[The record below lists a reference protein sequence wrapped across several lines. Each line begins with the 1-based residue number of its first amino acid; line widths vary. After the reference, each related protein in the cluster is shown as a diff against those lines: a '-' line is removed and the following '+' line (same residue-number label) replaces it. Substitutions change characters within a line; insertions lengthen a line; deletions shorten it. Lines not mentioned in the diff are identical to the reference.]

1 MTRFSWRAAFR
12 IAWRDGRA
20 AKGKFAFVVLAVAIG
35 VSCITGVRGFGEAFR
50 SMLLRDA
57 RSLMAADLS
66 IRTFEFPND
75 AQLAVMKE
83 LERRGAT
90 RTWIT
95 ETVSMVS
102 PDTSPDSSAYPILVS
117 IKAVEPALYPFY
129 GELRLNPPGR
139 LRDRLTPDAVLV
151 SEDLLLRLGKS
162 VGDSVRLGEASYR
175 IAGVVAAEP
184 DRMTGSLNIGP
195 RLMISRDGL
204 QRSNLLVPG
213 SRASQRF
220 LFRLPENGIGIA
232 DGRAI
237 LRRGFQAG
245 LIADYRETHPL
256 ITRGLDRA
264 TAFLSLVSLVS
275 LIVGALGV
283 ATAMH
288 SHLQQRMDSIA
299 VMKCLGARSS
309 QIIRIYL
316 LQTLMLGLAGAL
328 LGALLGLAV
337 QGAFPSL
344 LARYFPVSP
353 GVRLDVLSSL
363 QGLGVGLLTTVLFT
377 WPPLA
382 AIRQIRPA
390 IILRRDM
397 PETRP
402 NWRERRRRYKR
413 AGAGVAIIATGLALL
428 AASLAGGDPA
438 HAARIGAWFAG
449 GLLVSLLVLTG
460 FGKLL
465 LVALRELLRRLPVR
479 PPPSVRH
486 GFANLYRPGN
496 QAPFVIGAL
505 GVGVV
510 FTLTVFLVQHSILE
524 QMFRAAPRGMP
535 NVFLINVTERERA
548 GLVELLSSQKGVE
561 SPPEMVFAASAKLES
576 VDGVRVAKRI
586 QGEGSRRFL
595 RARSVTTA
603 VQKPQGASIVSG
615 AWWNGKPAGNQVSAT
630 EEAARILDLHPGA
643 NLEFSAVGRRINAK
657 LAAIHRLDSV
667 HPGSGIEFVFSP
679 GVLEGLPATYF
690 GTVKVRPKDVPALQ
704 RAAWKRYPTVT
715 VINAA
720 DVLEIVQEVV
730 DQIALV
736 VRFVSLFAVL
746 AGAVVLA
753 SSVASTRFRRVREMA
768 ILKALGATRGRL
780 TRIYSIELLVLGSI
794 AGVIGSILASVF
806 SALLLKSLFDS
817 DLRFDLAPNLVAIAS
832 TALLALAAGWLAG
845 YRHFA
850 QKPLEVLRGE

>member
-1 MTRFSWRAAFR
+1 
-12 IAWRDGRA
+12 
-20 AKGKFAFVVLAVAIG
+20 
-35 VSCITGVRGFGEAFR
+35 VRGYGEAFR
-50 SMLLRDA
+50 GMLLRDA
-57 RSLMAADLS
+57 RALMAADLS
-66 IRTFEFPND
+66 IRTFELPND
-75 AQLAVMKE
+75 AQLAAMKQ
-83 LERRGAT
+83 LERRGAI

-95 ETVSMVS
+95 ETVSMIS
-102 PDTSPDSSAYPILVS
+102 GSASADSSGYPILVS
-117 IKAVEPALYPFY
+117 IKAVEPGLYPFY
-129 GELRLNPPGR
+129 GELRLDPPGR
-139 LRDRLTPDAVLV
+139 LRDRLTPETIVV
-151 SEDLLLRLGKS
+151 SQDLLLRLGKS

-175 IAGVVAAEP
+175 IAGVVVTEP
-184 DRMTGSLNIGP
+184 DRMTGSLNVGP

-204 QRSNLLVPG
+204 ERSNLLVPG

-220 LFRLPENGIGIA
+220 LFKLPENGIGIA
-232 DGRAI
+232 EARGI

-264 TAFLSLVSLVS
+264 TTFLSLVSLVS

-337 QGAFPSL
+337 QAAFPSL
-344 LARYFPVSP
+344 LARYFPVRP
-353 GVRLDVLSSL
+353 GIRLDLLSSV

-390 IILRRDM
+390 MILRRDM
-397 PETRP
+397 PEAGP
-402 NWRERRRRYKR
+402 NWRERRRRYGR
-413 AGAGVAIIATGLALL
+413 AGAGVAIIAAGLALL

-449 GLLVSLLVLTG
+449 GLLVSLLVLTA
-460 FGKLL
+460 FGKLA

-479 PPPSVRH
+479 TPPSIRH

-510 FTLTVFLVQHSILE
+510 FTLTVFLVQHSMLE

-548 GLVELLSSQKGVE
+548 GLVELLRQQAGIE
-561 SPPEMVFAASAKLES
+561 SPPELVLAASAKLET
-576 VDGVRVAKRI
+576 VDGVPVAKRT
-586 QGEGSRRFL
+586 QREGSRRFQ

-603 VQKPQGASIVSG
+603 LEKPQGASIING
-615 AWWNGKPAGNQVSAT
+615 AWWNGKPAVNEVSVT
-630 EEAARILDLHPGA
+630 EEAANILALRPGS
-643 NLEFSAVGRRINAK
+643 NLEFTAAGRRINAK
-657 LAAIHRLDSV
+657 IAAIHRIDSV
-667 HPGSGIEFVFSP
+667 RPGSGIEFIFSP
-679 GVLEGLPATYF
+679 GTLEGLPATYF

-720 DVLEIVQEVV
+720 DVLQIVQEVV

-780 TRIYSIELLVLGSI
+780 TRIYSIELLVLGGL
-794 AGVIGSILASVF
+794 AGVIGSALASSF

-817 DLRFDLAPNLVAIAS
+817 EFRFDLTPNLIAVAS
-832 TALLALAAGWLAG
+832 TAVLALAAGWLAG